1 MTPLE
6 EGRKMSR
13 HSSFAPLMFVFVI
26 AILLVP
32 SATQAIKHFEAPVK
46 HPNTSTPQR
55 PVATFSI
62 VAYDPETK
70 DLGVAVQSKFF
81 AVGSVV
87 PWAKAGVGAIAT
99 QAFGNTTY
107 GPKGLEFLANGKTP
121 AEVIE
126 MLTSSDKGKDR
137 RQVGVV
143 DAKGNAATYT
153 GKGCNSWAGGKTGK
167 YYSAQGN
174 ILVGEPVLKA
184 MCEAFEKT
192 KGELADRL
200 LAALEAG
207 QAAGGDSRGQQ
218 SAALVVVREHG
229 GYAGFNDRYVDL
241 RVDDNPEAIKE
252 LGRLLKIQHAISRM
266 DEASALYIQGK
277 YKEAVEAAKKAVE
290 YRPDYGQAHYDLAC
304 FYSLAGEL
312 DNSLKELEI
321 ALKLSPNLGSW
332 ARQDGDLN
340 NVRSNPR
347 YEKILSGL
355 PGEKAK

>member
-1 MTPLE
+1 
-6 EGRKMSR
+6 MSR
-13 HSSFAPLMFVFVI
+13 YSSFAPLLFIFVI
-26 AILLVP
+26 TILLVP
-32 SATQAIKHFEAPVK
+32 SAAQAVK
-46 HPNTSTPQR
+46 HSENPVRHPNASTSQE

-70 DLGVAVQSKFF
+70 DLGVAVESKFF

-87 PWAKAGVGAIAT
+87 PWARAGVGAIAT

-107 GPKGLEFLANGKTP
+107 GPKGLEFLATGKTP
-121 AEVIE
+121 AEVVE
-126 MLTSSDKGKDR
+126 MLTSSDEGKDR

-153 GKGCNSWAGGKTGK
+153 GKSCNSWAGGKTGK

-174 ILVGEPVLKA
+174 ILVGEQVLKA
-184 MCEAFEKT
+184 ICEAFEKT

-218 SAALVVVREHG
+218 SAALIVVRERG

-241 RVDDNPEAIKE
+241 RVDDNPEPIKE

-266 DEASALYIQGK
+266 NEASALYSQGK

-290 YRPDYGQAHYDLAC
+290 YRPDYGDAHYDLAC
-304 FYSLAGEL
+304 FLSLAGEI

-321 ALKLSPNLGSW
+321 ALKLSPNLGSL
-332 ARQDGDLN
+332 ARKDSDLN
-340 NVRSNPR
+340 NVRSNPK

-355 PGEKAK
+355 PAGKVK